1 MEYTDTAR
9 SRGFCDHVYG
19 AAVVAGKYA
28 NLFLQSRA
36 GIYLFK
42 LKRWLISLLSDV
54 QVRDAAINSLVEIYR
69 HVGERVRADL
79 SKKGLPQSR

>member
-42 LKRWLISLLSDV
+42 LKR
-54 QVRDAAINSLVEIYR
+54 
-69 HVGERVRADL
+69 
-79 SKKGLPQSR
+79 